1 MWEQLLFDN
10 ASEISTAL
18 VTLFIAWMKKK
29 IDLRRLKKEGRLIDL
44 SEINMNGKH
53 K

>member
-18 VTLFIAWMKKK
+18 VTLFIAWIKKR
-29 IDLRRLKKEGRLIDL
+29 IDLRKLKKSGRLI
-44 SEINMNGKH
+44 EIENVIKNGKV